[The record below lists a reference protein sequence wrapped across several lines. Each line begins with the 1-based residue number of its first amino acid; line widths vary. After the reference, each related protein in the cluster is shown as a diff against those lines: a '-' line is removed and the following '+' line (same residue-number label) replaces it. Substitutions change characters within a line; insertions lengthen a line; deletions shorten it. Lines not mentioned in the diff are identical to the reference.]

1 MKKYSLKVIGILL
14 ILISSCTKEDSDTLP
29 TIISKEITGITD
41 TSAISGGV
49 VISNGNDL
57 VFERG
62 VCWSSTTLEPIISD
76 SKTSDGEGK
85 EEFTSEMKN
94 LLSNTTYY
102 VRAYATNSVGTAYG
116 GSNLFKTNAGL
127 PSITTSMVSLI
138 TQNSAK
144 SGGIITAQNNLVITA
159 RGICWG
165 TEPSPNLLGNK
176 TIDGSGQG
184 EFVSNITELDAN
196 SSYYVRAYATN
207 TDGVTTYGTDSIF
220 KTKADLP
227 ILTTNIVSLITQT
240 TATSGGN
247 VISNGGVSI
256 VSRGVCWN
264 TNTLPE
270 ITDNKTIDNDGLGEF
285 TSNISGL
292 LANTLYYLRAY
303 ATNSEGE
310 TAYGDEQVFTT
321 QLESIEYPSTSDIG
335 ENILN
340 DVVTSIEAYAKY
352 SLATILPNGTR
363 LTIKMS
369 GGTWYYRVDNNL
381 NWNVSSF
388 DFNNNSQSFT
398 SDQDVNSC
406 DLQIEFEP
414 GTITIEY
421 FENGANSATKTKQL
435 TVNN

>member
-1 MKKYSLKVIGILL
+1 MKKHSLKFIGILL
-14 ILISSCTKEDSDTLP
+14 ILISSCSKEDPETLP
-29 TIISKEITGITD
+29 TIISKEITDITD
-41 TSAISGGV
+41 TSAKSGGV
-49 VISNGNDL
+49 VISDGNDL
-57 VFERG
+57 IFERG
-62 VCWSSTTLEPIISD
+62 VCWSSSSLEPTISD
-76 SKTSDGEGK
+76 NRTNDSEGD
-85 EEFTSEMKN
+85 EEFISKMEN
-94 LLSNTTYY
+94 LSANTTYY
-102 VRAYATNSVGTAYG
+102 VRAYATNSVGTSYG
-116 GSNLFKTNAGL
+116 DTNLFKTNAGL
-127 PSITTSMVSLI
+127 PSITTSMISLI

-144 SGGIITAQNNLVITA
+144 CGGVITAQNNLIITA

-165 TEPSPNLLGNK
+165 TEPLPNLLGNK
-176 TIDGSGQG
+176 TIDGTGQG
-184 EFVSNITELDAN
+184 EFVSNITGLNAN
-196 SSYYVRAYATN
+196 TSYYARAYATN

-227 ILTTNIVSLITQT
+227 TLTTDIISLITQT

-256 VSRGVCWN
+256 SSKGVCWN

-270 ITDNKTIDNDGLGEF
+270 ITDNKTSDNGGLGEF

-321 QLESIEYPSTSDIG
+321 QLESIAYPSTSDIG

-340 DVVTSIEAYAKY
+340 DAVTSIKAYTKY

-363 LTIKMS
+363 ITIKMS
-369 GGTWYYRVDNNL
+369 GGIWYYRVDNKL

-435 TVNN
+435 TVE